1 MLLKMSTLQGR
12 ELHLDK
18 YAQQRSVLLLEVST
32 QQGQELEVS
41 TLQGPEL
48 QLDVSARGVYCI

>member
-12 ELHLDK
+12 ELHLDV

-41 TLQGPEL
+41 T
-48 QLDVSARGVYCI
+48 